1 MPQDVTYADLKFSQ
15 SPPEGTRLEDL
26 AYENVQASS
35 RLEQK
40 GGTKQTAWF
49 AALGCAG
56 VALILLAALIG
67 LGVHHWRLQKTSEE
81 EKVQLAKQL
90 REEEERMEAVQMQ
103 LSRAR
108 TELDRV
114 KDTLTESQHQANV
127 VLAALEMQRLSRE
140 EALNTS
146 WAQAAKDWCPEDW
159 VLYQG
164 KCLLFSTGKKK
175 WEESKAAC
183 EAQSSRLL
191 ITRSWEPDW
200 VQGLLGNSYHWIGL
214 RSRKREKTRSWIWTW
229 VDDSTYEGNK
239 LPRSNGDSCAL
250 LTRAGELQQ
259 KYCTSPFPYIC
270 ERAKGGWEQEG

>member
-146 WAQAAKDWCPEDW
+146 WAQAAK
-159 VLYQG
+159 
-164 KCLLFSTGKKK
+164 GKKK